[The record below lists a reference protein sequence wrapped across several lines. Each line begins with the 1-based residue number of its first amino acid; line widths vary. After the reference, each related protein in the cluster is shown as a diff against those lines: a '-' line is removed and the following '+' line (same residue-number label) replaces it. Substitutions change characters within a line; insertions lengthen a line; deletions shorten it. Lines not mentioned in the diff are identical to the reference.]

1 MIRLQIAYCAA
12 IQTRRDRSCFNS
24 VRSLDIAEPS
34 GGPRM
39 PNKGNMAIPS
49 SISIPKFAAI
59 GGLK

>member
-1 MIRLQIAYCAA
+1 MIRLLFAYCDA

-24 VRSLDIAEPS
+24 VRPLDTTEPS

-39 PNKGNMAIPS
+39 PVTGNMAIPS

-59 GGLK
+59 GGLI